1 LILIIRGMKVL
12 IIGLGS
18 IALKH
23 IKALQELYPSVVI
36 YALRRK
42 GESSKGIEGVIEV
55 FDISEIKVD
64 TLSFILISNSTFAHY
79 QTIREV
85 IAYKKPL
92 FIEKPLFGAL
102 SKEANEL
109 VAEVERQGIL
119 TYVACNLRFLECIA
133 KVKELIAGKR
143 INEVNVYCGSYLP
156 NWRANVDFRK
166 VYSANKEMGGGV
178 HIDLIHELDYVYWLF
193 GEPSHTQSFFSNKSS
208 LNITAYDYANYLWE
222 YQDFSVSVVLN
233 YYRRDSKRT
242 LEILADEGTYQVD
255 LLKNFIIYNGK
266 VIFESSHQMLET
278 YTAQMQFFVE
288 RILNKQ
294 KKFNTIIEGYKVLE
308 LCLQE

>member
-1 LILIIRGMKVL
+1 MKVL

-42 GESSKGIEGVIEV
+42 GELSKKLEGVIEV
-55 FDISEIKVD
+55 FNINDIEVD
-64 TLSFILISNSTFAHY
+64 TLSFILISNPTAVHY
-79 QTIREV
+79 QTIKEV

-92 FIEKPLFGAL
+92 FIEKPLFSDL

-109 VAEVERQGIL
+109 VTKVEKQETP

-133 KVKELIAGKR
+133 KVKELIVGKR

-156 NWRANVDFRK
+156 DWRPNVDFRK

-193 GEPSHTQSFFSNKSS
+193 GAPIHTQSFFSNKSS

-222 YQDFSVSVVLN
+222 YDDFSVSVVLN

-242 LEILADEGTYQVD
+242 LEILTDEGTYLVD
-255 LLKNFIIYNGK
+255 LLRNNISYNDEI
-266 VIFESSHQMLET
+266 VFQSSQLSLET

-288 RILNKQ
+288 EILNKQ
-294 KKFNTIIEGYKVLE
+294 TKFNTIVEGYKVLE

>member
-1 LILIIRGMKVL
+1 MKVL

-42 GESSKGIEGVIEV
+42 GEPSKGIMGVVEI
-55 FDISEIKVD
+55 FDIDEIAID
-64 TLSFILISNSTFAHY
+64 TLSFILISNPTAVHY
-79 QTIREV
+79 QTIKEV

-92 FIEKPLFGAL
+92 FIEKPLFDAL
-102 SKEANEL
+102 SKETKEL
-109 VAEVERQGIL
+109 ITEVEKQEIT
-119 TYVACNLRFLECIA
+119 TYVACNLRYLECIA
-133 KVKELIAGKR
+133 KTKKLLANKR
-143 INEVNVYCGSYLP
+143 VNEVNVYCGSYLP
-156 NWRANVDFRK
+156 DWRPNIDFRK

-193 GEPSHTQSFFSNKSS
+193 GAPIHTQSFFSNKSS

-222 YQDFSVSVVLN
+222 YDDFSVSVVLN
-233 YYRRDSKRT
+233 YYRRDRKRT
-242 LEILADEGTYQVD
+242 LEILTDEGTYLVD
-255 LLKNFIIYNGK
+255 LLRNNISYNDEL
-266 VIFESSHQMLET
+266 VFQSRQVPLET

-288 RILNKQ
+288 EILNKQ
-294 KKFNTIIEGYKVLE
+294 TKFNTIVEGYKVLE

>member
-1 LILIIRGMKVL
+1 MKVL

-36 YALRRK
+36 YTLRRK
-42 GESSKGIEGVIEV
+42 GEPSKGIKGIVEV
-55 FDISEIKVD
+55 FDIDDIEVD
-64 TLSFILISNSTFAHY
+64 TLSFILISNPTAVHY
-79 QTIREV
+79 QTIKEV

-109 VAEVERQGIL
+109 VTEVEKQEIP
-119 TYVACNLRFLECIA
+119 TYVACNLRYLECIA
-133 KVKELIAGKR
+133 KTKELLANKR
-143 INEVNVYCGSYLP
+143 VNEVNVYCGSYLP
-156 NWRANVDFRK
+156 NWRPNLDFRK

-193 GEPSHTQSFFSNKSS
+193 GAPIHTQSFFSNKSS

-222 YQDFSVSVVLN
+222 YDDFSVSVVLN

-242 LEILADEGTYQVD
+242 LEILTDEGTYLVD
-255 LLKNFIIYNGK
+255 LLKNNISYNDEI
-266 VIFESSHQMLET
+266 VFQSSQLSLET
-278 YTAQMQFFVE
+278 YTTQMQFFVE
-288 RILNKQ
+288 EILNKQ
-294 KKFNTIIEGYKVLE
+294 TKFNTIVEGYKVLK

>member
-1 LILIIRGMKVL
+1 MKVL

-42 GESSKGIEGVIEV
+42 GELSKKLEGVIEV
-55 FDISEIKVD
+55 FNINDIEVD
-64 TLSFILISNSTFAHY
+64 TLSFILISNPTAVHY
-79 QTIREV
+79 QTIKEV

-109 VAEVERQGIL
+109 VTEVEKQEIP

-133 KVKELIAGKR
+133 KVKELIVGKR

-156 NWRANVDFRK
+156 NWRPKVDFRK

-193 GEPSHTQSFFSNKSS
+193 GAPIHTQSFFSNKSS

-222 YQDFSVSVVLN
+222 YDDFSVSVVLN

-242 LEILADEGTYQVD
+242 LEILTDEGTYLVD
-255 LLKNFIIYNGK
+255 LLKNNISYNDEI
-266 VIFESSHQMLET
+266 VFQSSQLSLET

-288 RILNKQ
+288 EILNKQ
-294 KKFNTIIEGYKVLE
+294 TKFNTIIEGYKVLK

>member
-1 LILIIRGMKVL
+1 MKVL

-42 GESSKGIEGVIEV
+42 GEPSKEIKGVIEV

-64 TLSFILISNSTFAHY
+64 TLSFILISNPTAVHY
-79 QTIREV
+79 ETIKEV
-85 IAYKKPL
+85 MVYKKPL
-92 FIEKPLFGAL
+92 FIEKPLFETL
-102 SKEANEL
+102 SNEANDL
-109 VAEVERQGIL
+109 VMEIERQGIP
-119 TYVACNLRFLECIA
+119 TYVACNLRFLESIA
-133 KVKELIAGKR
+133 KIRELLVGKR
-143 INEVNVYCGSYLP
+143 VNEVNVYCGSYLP
-156 NWRANVDFRK
+156 DWRPNIDFRK

-193 GEPSHTQSFFSNKSS
+193 GAPIHTQSFFSNKSS
-208 LNITAYDYANYLWE
+208 LDITAYDYANYLWE
-222 YQDFSVSVVLN
+222 YDDFSVSVVLN

-242 LEILADEGTYQVD
+242 LEILTDEGTYLVD
-255 LLKNFIIYNGK
+255 LLKNNISYNDEI
-266 VIFESSHQMLET
+266 VFQSSQLSLET

-288 RILNKQ
+288 EILNKQ
-294 KKFNTIIEGYKVLE
+294 TKFNTFVEGYKVLK

>member
-1 LILIIRGMKVL
+1 MKVL

-42 GESSKGIEGVIEV
+42 GELSKKLEGVIEV
-55 FDISEIKVD
+55 FNINDIEVD
-64 TLSFILISNSTFAHY
+64 TLSFILISNPTAVHY
-79 QTIREV
+79 QTIKEV

-92 FIEKPLFGAL
+92 FIEKPLFSDL

-109 VAEVERQGIL
+109 VTKVEKQETP

-133 KVKELIAGKR
+133 KVKELIVGKR

-156 NWRANVDFRK
+156 DWRPNVDFRK

-193 GEPSHTQSFFSNKSS
+193 GAPIHTQSFFSNKSS

-222 YQDFSVSVVLN
+222 YDDFSVSVVLN
-233 YYRRDSKRT
+233 YYRRDRKRT
-242 LEILADEGTYQVD
+242 LEILTDEGTYLVD
-255 LLKNFIIYNGK
+255 LLRNNISYNDEIIFQSRQ
-266 VIFESSHQMLET
+266 VSLET

-288 RILNKQ
+288 EILNKQ
-294 KKFNTIIEGYKVLE
+294 TKFNTIVEGYKVLE

>member
-1 LILIIRGMKVL
+1 MKVL

-42 GESSKGIEGVIEV
+42 GEPSKEIKGVIEV

-64 TLSFILISNSTFAHY
+64 TLSFILISNPTAVHY
-79 QTIREV
+79 ETIKGV
-85 IAYKKPL
+85 MVYKKLL
-92 FIEKPLFGAL
+92 FIEKPLFETL
-102 SKEANEL
+102 SNEANDL
-109 VAEVERQGIL
+109 VMEIERQGIP
-119 TYVACNLRFLECIA
+119 TYVACNLRFLESIA
-133 KVKELIAGKR
+133 KIREFLVGKR
-143 INEVNVYCGSYLP
+143 VNEVNVYCGSYLP
-156 NWRANVDFRK
+156 DWRPNIDFRK

-193 GEPSHTQSFFSNKSS
+193 GAPIHTQYFFSNKSS
-208 LNITAYDYANYLWE
+208 LDITAYDYANYLWE
-222 YQDFSVSVVLN
+222 YDDFSVSVVLN

-242 LEILADEGTYQVD
+242 LEILTDEGTYLVD
-255 LLKNFIIYNGK
+255 LLKNNISYNDEL
-266 VIFESSHQMLET
+266 VFQSSQLLLET

-288 RILNKQ
+288 EILNKQ
-294 KKFNTIIEGYKVLE
+294 TKFNTFVEGYKVLK

>member
-1 LILIIRGMKVL
+1 MKVL

-42 GESSKGIEGVIEV
+42 GEPSKGIKGVIEI
-55 FDISEIKVD
+55 FDMDEIAVD
-64 TLSFILISNSTFAHY
+64 TLSFILISNPTAVHY
-79 QTIREV
+79 QTIKEV

-92 FIEKPLFGAL
+92 FIEKPLFDAL

-109 VAEVERQGIL
+109 VTKVEKQEIP

-133 KVKELIAGKR
+133 KTKELLVGKR
-143 INEVNVYCGSYLP
+143 VNEVNVYCGSYLP
-156 NWRANVDFRK
+156 DWRPNIDFRK

-193 GEPSHTQSFFSNKSS
+193 GAPTRTQSFFSNKSS

-222 YQDFSVSVVLN
+222 YDDFSVSVVLN
-233 YYRRDSKRT
+233 YYRRDRKRT
-242 LEILADEGTYQVD
+242 LEILTDEGTYLVD
-255 LLKNFIIYNGK
+255 LLRNNISYNDEIIFQSRQ
-266 VIFESSHQMLET
+266 VSLET

-288 RILNKQ
+288 EILNKQ
-294 KKFNTIIEGYKVLE
+294 TKFNTIVEGYKVLE

>member
-1 LILIIRGMKVL
+1 MKAL

-42 GESSKGIEGVIEV
+42 AELSKGIKGVIEI
-55 FDISEIKVD
+55 FDINEID
-64 TLSFILISNSTFAHY
+64 IDPIDFILISNPTSVHY
-79 QTIREV
+79 DTIQKV
-85 IAYKKPL
+85 IRYKKPL
-92 FIEKPLFGAL
+92 FIEKPLFDAL
-102 SKEANEL
+102 SKEAKEL
-109 VAEVERQGIL
+109 ITEVEKQEIT
-119 TYVACNLRFLECIA
+119 TYVACNLRFLESIA
-133 KVKELIAGKR
+133 KTKELLVGR
-143 INEVNVYCGSYLP
+143 RVNEVNVYCGSYLP
-156 NWRANVDFRK
+156 DWRPNVDFRE

-193 GEPSHTQSFFSNKSS
+193 GAPIHTQSFFSNKSS

-222 YQDFSVSVVLN
+222 YGDFSVSVVLN

-242 LEILADEGTYQVD
+242 LEILTDEGTYLVD
-255 LLKNFIIYNGK
+255 LLKNIILYNDEL
-266 VIFESSHQMLET
+266 VFQSSQLSLET

-288 RILNKQ
+288 EILNKQ
-294 KKFNTIIEGYKVLE
+294 TKFNTIVEGYKVLE

>member
-1 LILIIRGMKVL
+1 MKVL

-42 GESSKGIEGVIEV
+42 GELSKKLEGVIEV
-55 FDISEIKVD
+55 FNINDIEVD
-64 TLSFILISNSTFAHY
+64 TLSFILISNPTAVHY
-79 QTIREV
+79 QTIKEV

-92 FIEKPLFGAL
+92 FIEKPLFSDL

-109 VAEVERQGIL
+109 VTKVEKQETP

-133 KVKELIAGKR
+133 KVKELIVGKR

-156 NWRANVDFRK
+156 DWRPNVDFRK

-193 GEPSHTQSFFSNKSS
+193 GAPIHTQSFFSNKSS

-222 YQDFSVSVVLN
+222 YDGFSVSVVLN

-242 LEILADEGTYQVD
+242 LEILTDEGTYLVD
-255 LLKNFIIYNGK
+255 LLKNNISYNDEI
-266 VIFESSHQMLET
+266 VFQSSQLSLET

-288 RILNKQ
+288 EILNKQ
-294 KKFNTIIEGYKVLE
+294 TKFNTIVEGYKVLK

>member
-1 LILIIRGMKVL
+1 MKAL

-42 GESSKGIEGVIEV
+42 AELSKGIKGVIEI
-55 FDISEIKVD
+55 FDINEID
-64 TLSFILISNSTFAHY
+64 IDPIDFILISNPTSVHY
-79 QTIREV
+79 DTIQKV
-85 IAYKKPL
+85 IRYKKPL
-92 FIEKPLFGAL
+92 FIEKPLFDAL
-102 SKEANEL
+102 SKEAKEL
-109 VAEVERQGIL
+109 ITEVEKQEIT
-119 TYVACNLRFLECIA
+119 TYVACNLRFLESIA
-133 KVKELIAGKR
+133 KTKELLVGR
-143 INEVNVYCGSYLP
+143 RVNEVNVYCGSYLP
-156 NWRANVDFRK
+156 DWRPNVDFRK

-193 GEPSHTQSFFSNKSS
+193 GKPTHTQSFFSNKSS

-222 YQDFSVSVVLN
+222 YDDFSVSVVLN

-242 LEILADEGTYQVD
+242 LEILTDEGTYLVD
-255 LLKNFIIYNGK
+255 LLKNIILYNDEL
-266 VIFESSHQMLET
+266 VFQSSQLSLET

-288 RILNKQ
+288 EILNKQ
-294 KKFNTIIEGYKVLE
+294 TKFNTIVEGYKVLE

>member
-1 LILIIRGMKVL
+1 MKVL

-42 GESSKGIEGVIEV
+42 GELSKKLEGVIEV
-55 FDISEIKVD
+55 FNINDIEVD
-64 TLSFILISNSTFAHY
+64 TLSFILISNPTAVHY
-79 QTIREV
+79 QTIKEV

-92 FIEKPLFGAL
+92 FIEKPLFSDL

-109 VAEVERQGIL
+109 VTKVEKQETP

-133 KVKELIAGKR
+133 KVKELIVGKR

-156 NWRANVDFRK
+156 DWRPNVDFRK

-193 GEPSHTQSFFSNKSS
+193 GAPIHTQSFFSNKSS

-222 YQDFSVSVVLN
+222 YDDFLVSVVLN
-233 YYRRDSKRT
+233 HYRRDSKRT
-242 LEILADEGTYQVD
+242 LEILTDEGTYLVD
-255 LLKNFIIYNGK
+255 LLKNTILYNDEL
-266 VIFESSHQMLET
+266 VFQSRQIPLET

-288 RILNKQ
+288 EILNKQ
-294 KKFNTIIEGYKVLE
+294 TKFNTIVEGYKVLE

>member
-1 LILIIRGMKVL
+1 MKVL

-42 GESSKGIEGVIEV
+42 AELSKGIKGVIEI
-55 FDISEIKVD
+55 FDINEID
-64 TLSFILISNSTFAHY
+64 IDSIDFILISNPTSVHY
-79 QTIREV
+79 DTIQKV
-85 IAYKKPL
+85 IRYKKPL
-92 FIEKPLFGAL
+92 FIEKPLFDAL
-102 SKEANEL
+102 SKEAKEL
-109 VAEVERQGIL
+109 ITEVEKQEIT
-119 TYVACNLRFLECIA
+119 TYVACNLRFLKSIA
-133 KVKELIAGKR
+133 KIKELLVGR
-143 INEVNVYCGSYLP
+143 RVNEVNVYCGSYLP
-156 NWRANVDFRK
+156 DWRPNVDFRK

-193 GEPSHTQSFFSNKSS
+193 GAPIHTQSFFSNKSS

-222 YQDFSVSVVLN
+222 YDDFSVSVVLN

-242 LEILADEGTYQVD
+242 LEILTDEGTYLVD
-255 LLKNFIIYNGK
+255 LLRNNISYNDEI
-266 VIFESSHQMLET
+266 VFQSSQLSLQT

-288 RILNKQ
+288 EILNKQ
-294 KKFNTIIEGYKVLE
+294 TKFNTIVEGYKVLE

>member
-1 LILIIRGMKVL
+1 MKVL

-42 GESSKGIEGVIEV
+42 GEPSKGIKGVIEI
-55 FDISEIKVD
+55 FDMDEIAVD
-64 TLSFILISNSTFAHY
+64 TLSFILISNPTAVHY
-79 QTIREV
+79 DTIQKV
-85 IAYKKPL
+85 IRYKKPL

-102 SKEANEL
+102 SKEANDL
-109 VAEVERQGIL
+109 VMEVGRQGIL
-119 TYVACNLRFLECIA
+119 TYVACNLRFLESIV
-133 KVKELIAGKR
+133 KIKELLVGR
-143 INEVNVYCGSYLP
+143 RVNEVNVYCGSYLP
-156 NWRANVDFRK
+156 DWRPNVDFRK

-193 GEPSHTQSFFSNKSS
+193 GVPIHTQSFFSNKSS

-222 YQDFSVSVVLN
+222 YDDFSVSVVLN
-233 YYRRDSKRT
+233 YYRRESKRT
-242 LEILADEGTYQVD
+242 LEVLTEEGTYLVD
-255 LLKNFIIYNGK
+255 LLKNTISYNDK
-266 VIFESSHQMLET
+266 LVFQSSQLSLQT

-288 RILNKQ
+288 EILNKQ
-294 KKFNTIIEGYKVLE
+294 TKFNTIVEANKILE

>member
-1 LILIIRGMKVL
+1 MKVL

-42 GESSKGIEGVIEV
+42 GELSKKLEGVIEV
-55 FDISEIKVD
+55 FNINDIEVD
-64 TLSFILISNSTFAHY
+64 TLSFILISNPTAVHY
-79 QTIREV
+79 QTIKEV

-92 FIEKPLFGAL
+92 FIEKPLFSDL

-109 VAEVERQGIL
+109 VTKVEKQETP

-133 KVKELIAGKR
+133 KVKELIVGKR

-156 NWRANVDFRK
+156 DWRPNVDFRK

-193 GEPSHTQSFFSNKSS
+193 GAPIHTQSFFSNKSS

-222 YQDFSVSVVLN
+222 YDDFSVSVVLN

-242 LEILADEGTYQVD
+242 LEILTDEGTYLVD
-255 LLKNFIIYNGK
+255 LLKNNISYNDEL
-266 VIFESSHQMLET
+266 VFQSSQLSLET

-288 RILNKQ
+288 EILNKQ
-294 KKFNTIIEGYKVLE
+294 TKFNTFVEGYKVLE

>member
-1 LILIIRGMKVL
+1 MKVL

-42 GESSKGIEGVIEV
+42 GELSKKLEGVIEV
-55 FDISEIKVD
+55 FNINDIEVD
-64 TLSFILISNSTFAHY
+64 TLSFILISNPTAVHY
-79 QTIREV
+79 QTIKEV

-92 FIEKPLFGAL
+92 FIEKPLFSDL

-109 VAEVERQGIL
+109 VTKVEKQETP

-133 KVKELIAGKR
+133 KVKELIVGKR

-156 NWRANVDFRK
+156 DWRPNVDFRK

-193 GEPSHTQSFFSNKSS
+193 GAPIHTQSFFSNKSS

-222 YQDFSVSVVLN
+222 YDDFSVSVVLN

-242 LEILADEGTYQVD
+242 LEILTDEGTYLVD
-255 LLKNFIIYNGK
+255 LLKNTILYNDEL
-266 VIFESSHQMLET
+266 VFQSRQIPLET

-288 RILNKQ
+288 EILNKQ
-294 KKFNTIIEGYKVLE
+294 TKLNTIVEGYKVLE

>member
-1 LILIIRGMKVL
+1 MKVL

-23 IKALQELYPSVVI
+23 VKALQELYPSVVI

-42 GESSKGIEGVIEV
+42 AELSKGIKGVIEI
-55 FDISEIKVD
+55 FDINEID
-64 TLSFILISNSTFAHY
+64 IDSIDFILISNPTSVHY
-79 QTIREV
+79 DTIQKV
-85 IAYKKPL
+85 IRYKKPL
-92 FIEKPLFGAL
+92 FIEKPLFDAL
-102 SKEANEL
+102 SKEAKEL
-109 VAEVERQGIL
+109 ITEVEKQEIT
-119 TYVACNLRFLECIA
+119 TYVACNLRFLESIA
-133 KVKELIAGKR
+133 KTKELLVGKR
-143 INEVNVYCGSYLP
+143 VNEVNVYCGSYLP
-156 NWRANVDFRK
+156 DWRPNVDFRK

-193 GEPSHTQSFFSNKSS
+193 GAPIHTQSFFSNKSS

-222 YQDFSVSVVLN
+222 YDDFSVSVVLN

-242 LEILADEGTYQVD
+242 LEILTDEGTYLVD
-255 LLKNFIIYNGK
+255 LLRNNISYNDEI
-266 VIFESSHQMLET
+266 VFQSSQLSLQT

-288 RILNKQ
+288 EILNKQ
-294 KKFNTIIEGYKVLE
+294 TKFNTIVEGYKVLE

>member
-1 LILIIRGMKVL
+1 MKVL

-42 GESSKGIEGVIEV
+42 GEPSKEIKGVIEV

-64 TLSFILISNSTFAHY
+64 TLSFILISNPTAVHY
-79 QTIREV
+79 ETIKEV
-85 IAYKKPL
+85 MVYKKPL
-92 FIEKPLFGAL
+92 FIEKPLFETL
-102 SKEANEL
+102 SNEANDL
-109 VAEVERQGIL
+109 VMEIERQGIP
-119 TYVACNLRFLECIA
+119 TYVACNLRFLESIA
-133 KVKELIAGKR
+133 KIRELLVGKR
-143 INEVNVYCGSYLP
+143 VNEVNVYCGSYLP
-156 NWRANVDFRK
+156 DWRPNIDFRK

-193 GEPSHTQSFFSNKSS
+193 GAPIHTQSFFSNKSS

-222 YQDFSVSVVLN
+222 YDDFSVSVILN

-242 LEILADEGTYQVD
+242 LEILTDEGTYLVD
-255 LLKNFIIYNGK
+255 LLRNNISYNDEI
-266 VIFESSHQMLET
+266 VFQSSQLSLET

-288 RILNKQ
+288 EILNKQ
-294 KKFNTIIEGYKVLE
+294 TKFNTIVEGYKVLE

>member
-1 LILIIRGMKVL
+1 MKVL

-42 GESSKGIEGVIEV
+42 GEPFKEIRGVIEV
-55 FDISEIKVD
+55 FDIDEIAME
-64 TLSFILISNSTFAHY
+64 TLSFILISNPTSVHY
-79 QTIREV
+79 DTIQKV
-85 IAYKKPL
+85 IRYKKPL
-92 FIEKPLFGAL
+92 FIEKPLFEAL
-102 SKEANEL
+102 SKEANDL
-109 VAEVERQGIL
+109 VTEVERQGIL
-119 TYVACNLRFLECIA
+119 TYVACNLRFLESIV
-133 KVKELIAGKR
+133 KIKELLVGKR
-143 INEVNVYCGSYLP
+143 VNEVNVYCGSYLP
-156 NWRANVDFRK
+156 DWRPNVDFRK

-193 GEPSHTQSFFSNKSS
+193 GAPTRTQSFFSNKSS

-222 YQDFSVSVVLN
+222 YDDFSVSVVLN

-242 LEILADEGTYQVD
+242 LEVLTEEGTFLVD
-255 LLKNFIIYNGK
+255 LLKNIISYNDK
-266 VIFESSHQMLET
+266 LVFQSSQLSLQT

-288 RILNKQ
+288 EILNKQ
-294 KKFNTIIEGYKVLE
+294 TKFNTIVEGYKVLE
-308 LCLQE
+308 LCLQK

>member
-1 LILIIRGMKVL
+1 MILTIREMKVL

-23 IKALQELYPSVVI
+23 IKALHSLYPTIVI

-42 GESSKGIEGVIEV
+42 GELSKGIEGVIEV
-55 FDISEIKVD
+55 FDISEIKMD
-64 TLSFILISNSTFAHY
+64 TLSFILISNPTSLHY
-79 QTIREV
+79 DTIKKV
-85 IAYKKPL
+85 MTYKKPL

-102 SKEANEL
+102 SKETNEL
-109 VAEVERQGIL
+109 VAEVEKQGVQ

-156 NWRANVDFRK
+156 NWRPNVDFRK

-193 GEPSHTQSFFSNKSS
+193 GTPIHTRSFFSNRSS
-208 LNITAYDYANYLWE
+208 LDITAYDYANYLWE
-222 YQDFSVSVVLN
+222 YVDFQASVVLN

-242 LEILADEGTYQVD
+242 LEILTDEGTYLVD
-255 LLKNFIIYNGK
+255 LLKNNIWYNNEI
-266 VIFESSHQMLET
+266 IFESGQRMSQT
-278 YTAQMQFFVE
+278 YTTQMHFFIE
-288 RILNKQ
+288 EILNKQ
-294 KKFNTIIEGYKVLE
+294 IKFNTIVEGYKVLQ

>member
-1 LILIIRGMKVL
+1 MKVL

-42 GESSKGIEGVIEV
+42 GEPFKEIRGVIEV
-55 FDISEIKVD
+55 FDIDEIAME
-64 TLSFILISNSTFAHY
+64 TLSFILISNPTSVHY
-79 QTIREV
+79 DTIQKV
-85 IAYKKPL
+85 IRYKKPL
-92 FIEKPLFGAL
+92 FIEKPLFEAL
-102 SKEANEL
+102 SKEANDL
-109 VAEVERQGIL
+109 VTEVERQGIL
-119 TYVACNLRFLECIA
+119 TYVACNLRFLESIV
-133 KVKELIAGKR
+133 KIKELLVGKR
-143 INEVNVYCGSYLP
+143 VNEVNVYCGSYLP
-156 NWRANVDFRK
+156 DWRPNVDFRK

-193 GEPSHTQSFFSNKSS
+193 GAPTRTQSFFSNKSS

-222 YQDFSVSVVLN
+222 YDDFSVSVVLN

-242 LEILADEGTYQVD
+242 LEVLTEEGTFLVD
-255 LLKNFIIYNGK
+255 LLKNIISYNDK
-266 VIFESSHQMLET
+266 LIFQSSQLSLQT

-288 RILNKQ
+288 EILNKQ
-294 KKFNTIIEGYKVLE
+294 TKFNTIVEGYKVLE
-308 LCLQE
+308 LCLQK

>member
-1 LILIIRGMKVL
+1 MKVL

-42 GESSKGIEGVIEV
+42 GEPFKEIKGVIEV
-55 FDISEIKVD
+55 FDIDEIAME
-64 TLSFILISNSTFAHY
+64 TLSFILISNPTSVHY
-79 QTIREV
+79 DTIQKV
-85 IAYKKPL
+85 IRYKKPL
-92 FIEKPLFGAL
+92 FIEKPLFEAL
-102 SKEANEL
+102 SKEANDL
-109 VAEVERQGIL
+109 VTEVERQGIL
-119 TYVACNLRFLECIA
+119 TYVACNLRFLESIV
-133 KVKELIAGKR
+133 KIKELLVGKR
-143 INEVNVYCGSYLP
+143 VNEVNVYCGSYLP
-156 NWRANVDFRK
+156 DWRPNVDFRK

-193 GEPSHTQSFFSNKSS
+193 GVPVHTQSFFSNKSS

-222 YQDFSVSVVLN
+222 YDDFSVSVVLN

-242 LEILADEGTYQVD
+242 LEVLTEEGTFLVD
-255 LLKNFIIYNGK
+255 LLKNTILYNDK
-266 VIFESSHQMLET
+266 LVFQSSQLSLQT

-288 RILNKQ
+288 EILNKQ
-294 KKFNTIIEGYKVLE
+294 TKFNTIVEGYKVLE

>member
-1 LILIIRGMKVL
+1 MKVL

-42 GESSKGIEGVIEV
+42 GEPSKGIKGVVEV
-55 FDISEIKVD
+55 FDIDEITMD
-64 TLSFILISNSTFAHY
+64 TLSFILISNPTAVHY
-79 QTIREV
+79 QTIKEV

-102 SKEANEL
+102 SKEAKEL
-109 VAEVERQGIL
+109 ITEVEKQEIP

-133 KVKELIAGKR
+133 KVKELIVGKR

-156 NWRANVDFRK
+156 NWRPNVDFRK

-193 GEPSHTQSFFSNKSS
+193 GAPIYTQSFFSNKSS

-222 YQDFSVSVVLN
+222 YDDFSVSVVLN

-242 LEILADEGTYQVD
+242 LEILTNEGTYLVD
-255 LLKNFIIYNGK
+255 LLKNNISYNDEL
-266 VIFESSHQMLET
+266 VFQSRQLSLET

-288 RILNKQ
+288 EILNKQ
-294 KKFNTIIEGYKVLE
+294 TKFNTIVEGYKVLK

>member
-1 LILIIRGMKVL
+1 MKVL

-42 GESSKGIEGVIEV
+42 GEPPKRIKRVIEV
-55 FDISEIKVD
+55 FDIDDIEID
-64 TLSFILISNSTFAHY
+64 TISFILISNPTAVHY
-79 QTIREV
+79 QTIKEV

-92 FIEKPLFGAL
+92 LIEKPLFGAL
-102 SKEANEL
+102 SKEANNL
-109 VAEVERQGIL
+109 VTEVEKREIP

-133 KVKELIAGKR
+133 KTKELLVGKR
-143 INEVNVYCGSYLP
+143 VNEVNVYCGSYLP
-156 NWRANVDFRK
+156 DWRPNVDFRK

-193 GEPSHTQSFFSNKSS
+193 GAPIHTQSFFSNKSS

-222 YQDFSVSVVLN
+222 YDDFSVSVVLN

-242 LEILADEGTYQVD
+242 LEILTDEGTYLVN
-255 LLKNFIIYNGK
+255 LLKNTILYNDDL
-266 VIFESSHQMLET
+266 VFQSRQLSLQT

-288 RILNKQ
+288 EILNKQ
-294 KKFNTIIEGYKVLE
+294 TKFNTIIEGYKVLE

>member
-1 LILIIRGMKVL
+1 MKVL

-42 GESSKGIEGVIEV
+42 GELSKKLEGVIEV
-55 FDISEIKVD
+55 FNINDIEVD
-64 TLSFILISNSTFAHY
+64 TLSFILISNPTAVHY
-79 QTIREV
+79 QTIKEV

-92 FIEKPLFGAL
+92 FIEKPLFSDL

-109 VAEVERQGIL
+109 VTKVEKQETP

-133 KVKELIAGKR
+133 KVKELIVGKR

-156 NWRANVDFRK
+156 DWRPNVDFRK

-193 GEPSHTQSFFSNKSS
+193 GAPIHTQSFFSNKSS

-222 YQDFSVSVVLN
+222 YDDFSVSVVLN

-242 LEILADEGTYQVD
+242 LEILTDEGTYLVD
-255 LLKNFIIYNGK
+255 LLKNTILYNDEL
-266 VIFESSHQMLET
+266 VFQSRQIPLET

-288 RILNKQ
+288 EILNKQ
-294 KKFNTIIEGYKVLE
+294 TKFNTIVEANKILE

>member
-1 LILIIRGMKVL
+1 MKVL

-23 IKALQELYPSVVI
+23 IEALQELYPSVVI

-42 GESSKGIEGVIEV
+42 GEPSKGIKGVIEI
-55 FDISEIKVD
+55 FDMDEIAVD
-64 TLSFILISNSTFAHY
+64 TLSFILISNPTAVHY
-79 QTIREV
+79 DTIQKV
-85 IAYKKPL
+85 IRYKKPL

-102 SKEANEL
+102 SKEANDL
-109 VAEVERQGIL
+109 VMEVGRQGIL
-119 TYVACNLRFLECIA
+119 TYVACNLRFLESI
-133 KVKELIAGKR
+133 VKIKNLLIGKR
-143 INEVNVYCGSYLP
+143 VNEVNVYCGSYLP
-156 NWRANVDFRK
+156 DWRPNVDFRK

-193 GEPSHTQSFFSNKSS
+193 GVPIHTQSFFSNKSS

-222 YQDFSVSVVLN
+222 YDDFSVSVVLN
-233 YYRRDSKRT
+233 YYRRESKRT
-242 LEILADEGTYQVD
+242 LEVLTEEGTYLVD
-255 LLKNFIIYNGK
+255 LLKNTISYNDK
-266 VIFESSHQMLET
+266 LVFQSSQLSLQT

-288 RILNKQ
+288 EILNKQ
-294 KKFNTIIEGYKVLE
+294 TKFNTIVEANKILE